1 MAAQNKNK
9 LASMKR
15 SKPGADPH
23 GESKKHV
30 SSYMKEKQELENQA
44 RTDKHGES
52 SKWLVR

>member
-15 SKPGADPH
+15 SKPDADPH